1 MNEKAYL
8 QLAHINA
15 QLLEICDWLNQKR
28 DFATPSRLLPVVGDL
43 TVLVAKINM
52 KSPHLD

>member
-15 QLLEICDWLNQKR
+15 QLLEICDWLHQKH
-28 DFATPSRLLPVVGDL
+28 DIETASRLIPITDDL
-43 TVLVAKINM
+43 TRLIADISMQKG
-52 KSPHLD
+52 